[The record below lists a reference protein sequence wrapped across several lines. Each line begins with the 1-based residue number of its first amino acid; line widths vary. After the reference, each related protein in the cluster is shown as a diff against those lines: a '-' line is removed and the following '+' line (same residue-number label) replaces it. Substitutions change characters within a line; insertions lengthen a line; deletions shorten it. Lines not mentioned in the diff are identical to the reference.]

1 MQKPV
6 EYLYNKYVEKFTEK
20 EKHHQIKYLMMWKPK
35 AKKKIVKKDK

>member
-20 EKHHQIKYLMMWKPK
+20 EEAPSNKISDDVKPK